1 MRKKILLVLLCIVL
15 TGCIQ
20 SSQTMQERLD
30 EKITAVSALPIP
42 SASHRKPFY
51 TYYTEPSIG
60 HYRSTE
66 TSNEFSYQSTKFVMN
81 LNVQAIM
88 DSSTDIAQSIYT
100 QQPIAKNTGSFQN
113 MLDESVS
120 YVCEIYQVDHHY
132 AVFFT
137 SSTVNL
143 FGVTY
148 AGDAIELAGKMYSI
162 ARSVIVRKDVV
173 SQVYSHE
180 SAIDYEGE
188 AINLYKDIAPEEGT
202 LRELIEDKTH
212 IDNKKDEN
220 KTTDN

>member
-1 MRKKILLVLLCIVL
+1 MGKKILTVLLCIVL

-88 DSSTDIAQSIYT
+88 DSSTDIVQSIYT
-100 QQPIAKNTGSFQN
+100 QKPIAKNTGSFQN

-120 YVCEIYQVDHHY
+120 YVCEIYQVNRHY

-137 SSTVNL
+137 SSAVNL
-143 FGVTY
+143 FGVTDI
-148 AGDAIELAGKMYSI
+148 GDAVELAGKMYSI

-202 LRELIEDKTH
+202 LQELIEDKTH

>member
-1 MRKKILLVLLCIVL
+1 MGKKILTVLLCIVL
-15 TGCIQ
+15 TGCMQ

-30 EKITAVSALPIP
+30 EEIAAVSALPIP

-88 DSSTDIAQSIYT
+88 DSSTDIEQSIYT

-148 AGDAIELAGKMYSI
+148 AGDTAELAGKMYSI

>member
-1 MRKKILLVLLCIVL
+1 MGKKILLVLLCVLL
-15 TGCIQ
+15 TGCAQ
-20 SSQTMQERLD
+20 YNLSMQERL
-30 EKITAVSALPIP
+30 EQQITTVSSLPIP
-42 SASHRKPFY
+42 GASHRKPFY

-66 TSNEFSYQSTKFVMN
+66 TSNEFSFQSTKFVLN

-88 DSSTDIAQSIYT
+88 DSSTDITQSIYT
-100 QQPIAKNTGSFQN
+100 QKPIAIYSGSFQN
-113 MLDESVS
+113 MLDETVN
-120 YVCEIYQVDHHY
+120 YVCEIYQVDRYY

-137 SSTVNL
+137 SSTMNL

-148 AGDAIELAGKMYSI
+148 AGDAAELAGKMYSI

-173 SQVYSHE
+173 LQVYSHE

-202 LRELIEDKTH
+202 LQELIEDKTH

>member
-1 MRKKILLVLLCIVL
+1 MGKKILTVLLCIVL

-120 YVCEIYQVDHHY
+120 YVCEIYQVDRYY

-148 AGDAIELAGKMYSI
+148 AGDAAELAGKMYSI

>member
-1 MRKKILLVLLCIVL
+1 MGKKILLVLLCIVL

-120 YVCEIYQVDHHY
+120 YVCEIYQVDRYY

-148 AGDAIELAGKMYSI
+148 AGDAAELAGKMYSI

-202 LRELIEDKTH
+202 LQELIEDKTH

>member
-1 MRKKILLVLLCIVL
+1 MGKKILTVLLCIVL
-15 TGCIQ
+15 TGCTV
-20 SSQTMQERLD
+20 SSLSMQERLD

-88 DSSTDIAQSIYT
+88 DSSTDIAQSIYA

-143 FGVTY
+143 FGVTDI
-148 AGDAIELAGKMYSI
+148 GDAAELAGKMYSI

-202 LRELIEDKTH
+202 LQELIEDKTH

>member
-1 MRKKILLVLLCIVL
+1 MGKKILTVLLCIVL
-15 TGCIQ
+15 TGCMQ

-100 QQPIAKNTGSFQN
+100 QMPIAKNTGSFQN

-120 YVCEIYQVDHHY
+120 YVCEIYQVNRHY

-137 SSTVNL
+137 SSAVNL
-143 FGVTY
+143 FGVTEI
-148 AGDAIELAGKMYSI
+148 GDAVELAGKMYSI

-202 LRELIEDKTH
+202 LQELIEDKTH

>member
-1 MRKKILLVLLCIVL
+1 MGKKILLVLLCILL
-15 TGCIQ
+15 TGCAQ
-20 SSQTMQERLD
+20 SNLSMQERL
-30 EKITAVSALPIP
+30 EHQITTVSSLPIP
-42 SASHRKPFY
+42 GASHRKPFY

-66 TSNEFSYQSTKFVMN
+66 TSNEFSFQSTKFVLN

-88 DSSTDIAQSIYT
+88 DSSTDITQSIYT
-100 QQPIAKNTGSFQN
+100 QKPIAKYSGSFQN
-113 MLDESVS
+113 LLDETVE
-120 YVCEIYQVDHHY
+120 YVCEIYQVNHHY

-137 SSTVNL
+137 SSAANL
-143 FGVTY
+143 FGIAQVGN
-148 AGDAIELAGKMYSI
+148 AVELAGKMYSI

-173 SQVYSHE
+173 LQVYTHE

-202 LRELIEDKTH
+202 LQELIDDKTR
-212 IDNKKDEN
+212 IDNKKDKS

>member
-1 MRKKILLVLLCIVL
+1 MGKKILLVLLCILL
-15 TGCIQ
+15 TGCAQ
-20 SSQTMQERLD
+20 SNLSMQERL
-30 EKITAVSALPIP
+30 EQQITTVSSLPIP
-42 SASHRKPFY
+42 GASYRKPFY

-66 TSNEFSYQSTKFVMN
+66 TSNEFSFQSTKFVLN

-88 DSSTDIAQSIYT
+88 DSSTDITQSIYT
-100 QQPIAKNTGSFQN
+100 QKPIAIYSGSFQN
-113 MLDESVS
+113 MLDETVD
-120 YVCEIYQVDHHY
+120 YVCEIYRVNHDY

-137 SSTVNL
+137 SSAVNF
-143 FGVTY
+143 FGV
-148 AGDAIELAGKMYSI
+148 AQVGNAAELAGKMYSI

-173 SQVYSHE
+173 LQVYTHK

-202 LRELIEDKTH
+202 LQELIDDKTR
-212 IDNKKDEN
+212 IDNKKDKS